1 MCLSVSVCFAMA
13 SKHKLDSQDPHYQEG
28 IRVALELKLDRV
40 LAEARVRVFI
50 YRNHFRLGHVDG

>member
-1 MCLSVSVCFAMA
+1 MA

-28 IRVALELKLDRV
+28 RRVALELKLDRV

-50 YRNHFRLGHVDG
+50 YLNQFILEHVDG